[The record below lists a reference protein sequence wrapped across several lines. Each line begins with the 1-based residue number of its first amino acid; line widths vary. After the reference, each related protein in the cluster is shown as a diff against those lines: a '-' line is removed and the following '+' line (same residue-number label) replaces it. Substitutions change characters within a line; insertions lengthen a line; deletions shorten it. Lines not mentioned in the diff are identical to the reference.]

1 MKKSVVLATAVML
14 AVPVCSFAAAWNVP
28 TNVRIVQKSNT
39 DTTGR
44 IYGNIQ
50 SAINSITNASA
61 TNPYVVKVMPGVY
74 DLGTASLQ
82 MKQYVTLEGSGAEDT
97 IITSS
102 IDDPTDSCSAAT
114 VTMADNSVLKNVT
127 VNNVITDS
135 GVLVYAVGL
144 NNAKATAE
152 GIKTNVAGSNH
163 HNIGACVFGPSG
175 QLTIERSN
183 IEASN
188 NGHQSSPV
196 RAVQG
201 AVVTVNNS
209 KLLGIEL
216 AGAVDVINCSFGL
229 EGTPGT
235 AIVSN
240 SHVEGRAPYVYGVN
254 GEACNLTITNST
266 IVGTVGG
273 LSNISINVGQD
284 GNGTPYSV
292 KVANTL
298 IQGGSAAIGGNA
310 SAAKLINNYDENFS
324 PIANQ

>member
-82 MKQYVTLEGSGAEDT
+82 MKQYVTLEGSGAGDT

-135 GVLVYAVGL
+135 GVPVYAVGL
-144 NNAKATAE
+144 NNAKATVE

-163 HNIGACVFGPSG
+163 HNIGACVFGPAG

-209 KLLGIEL
+209 KLLGIDL
-216 AGAVDVINCSFGL
+216 AGVVDVINCSWGL

-235 AIVSN
+235 AVVSN
-240 SHVEGRAPYVYGVN
+240 SHIEGQAASGVYGVN

-266 IVGTVGG
+266 IVGTTGM
-273 LSNISINVGQD
+273 SSINVGQD